1 MSLGA
6 RLFNVSRSR
15 SAVALSLLAGLFGT
29 VAALYHIS
37 LMPPGVHKR
46 GLAIGAASTEIL
58 VASPNLAVGGGT
70 YQYNSAVN
78 QGTLLGNVMVSEPVL
93 SQIANALGIP
103 IARIQATAP
112 MTANV
117 PRSLVQPG
125 SGATATAILKSPEQY
140 KLEIQAD
147 PSVPIL
153 HVYTQAPTAALAIK
167 MATVAVHGVQNYVR
181 QLEDKQNVSPEN
193 LVHTQQLGPVRGG
206 VANPGASKQ
215 IAVLAFFGCFGIAL
229 WLLTMFQRVRRGWLQ
244 ARAAAAPAA
253 ERKLAEQPS

>member
-1 MSLGA
+1 M
-6 RLFNVSRSR
+6 
-15 SAVALSLLAGLFGT
+15 AVSLLAGLFGT

-37 LMPPGVHKR
+37 LMPPGLHKR

-58 VASPNLAVGGGT
+58 VASPNLSVGGGS
-70 YQYNSAVN
+70 YQYNSAIN

-93 SQIANALGIP
+93 SQIANAMGVP
-103 IARIQATAP
+103 VARIQATAP

-125 SGATATAILKSPEQY
+125 GGATATAILKSPEQY

-167 MATVAVHGVQNYVR
+167 MASVAVTGVQNYVR
-181 QLEDKQNVSPEN
+181 RLEVKQNIPSSD
-193 LVHTQQLGPVRGG
+193 LVQTHQLGPVRGG

-215 IAVLAFFGCFGIAL
+215 IAVLAFFGCFGISL
-229 WLLTMFQRVRRGWLQ
+229 WLLTLFQKVRRGWLV
-244 ARAAAAPAA
+244 AKADETTIADA
-253 ERKLAEQPS
+253 KLAEQPS